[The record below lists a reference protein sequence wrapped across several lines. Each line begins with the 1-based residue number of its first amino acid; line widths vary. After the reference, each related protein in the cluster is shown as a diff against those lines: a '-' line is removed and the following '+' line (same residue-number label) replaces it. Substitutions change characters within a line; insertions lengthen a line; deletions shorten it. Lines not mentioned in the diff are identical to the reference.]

1 MAEGGVLGQ
10 SYAAFMLS
18 ELLDDIFSVIPHSV
32 LPMTSLSGLPV
43 ALQKQQNHQHLAIEI
58 LEFHFLCYFCHISK
72 EKG

>member
-1 MAEGGVLGQ
+1 MLGR

-18 ELLDDIFSVIPHSV
+18 ELLDDDFSVIPHSV

-58 LEFHFLCYFCHISK
+58 LEFHILLFLSYV
-72 EKG
+72 